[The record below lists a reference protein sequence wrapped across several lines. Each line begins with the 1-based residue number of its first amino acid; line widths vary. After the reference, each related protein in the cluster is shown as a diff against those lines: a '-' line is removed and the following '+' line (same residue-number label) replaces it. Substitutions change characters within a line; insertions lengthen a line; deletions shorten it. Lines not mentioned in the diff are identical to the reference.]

1 MTSLTNSSIFYKKE
15 HSSMAIKTILLLI
28 CTLLVSKST
37 IGQELNLDIKVN
49 APALKVADPRTL
61 KTLEKS
67 IKEFFNDRKWTSDEY
82 ESEELIEGSIQFN
95 IKDDP
100 SASTFVA
107 DIYISTGRPVFNSTY
122 SSPLLNHV
130 DRDISFAYNDGD
142 PLRDNR
148 STFTDNLSSILTFYA
163 YVILGYDYDSF
174 SPMGGDAHFK
184 TANDIMANI
193 PPNISNQD
201 RSWSSLGGDRN
212 RYWLIENLLNNR
224 MKRYRQAMY
233 DYHRKGLDNI
243 ERDVATSK
251 AIMFSAMKEVAEV
264 NEIYPNSMALQM
276 FSNSKRAEILEIFK
290 NSVKSEQRRVF
301 DIMANIDPAQSDFLK
316 ELR

>member
-1 MTSLTNSSIFYKKE
+1 MVSYFSRIIVL
-15 HSSMAIKTILLLI
+15 ILII
-28 CTLLVSKST
+28 CCTAQRGVT
-37 IGQELNLDIKVN
+37 QELNIDVSVN

-61 KTLEKS
+61 KTLEKA
-67 IKEFFNDRKWTSDEY
+67 IQEFFNDRKWTSDDY
-82 ESEELIEGSIQFN
+82 ESEELIEGAIQFN
-95 IKDDP
+95 ITDDP

-107 DIYISTGRPVFNSTY
+107 DMYISTGRPVYNSTY
-122 SSPLLNHV
+122 SSPVLNHV
-130 DRDISFAYNDGD
+130 DRSISFTYNDGD

-148 STFTDNLSSILTFYA
+148 SNFSDNLSSILTYYA
-163 YVILGYDYDSF
+163 YIILGFDYDTF
-174 SPMGGDAHFK
+174 SPMGGEEHFK
-184 TANDIMANI
+184 TANNVLANI

-212 RYWLIENLLNNR
+212 RYWLIENVLNAR

-233 DYHRKGLDNI
+233 DYHRKGLDKI
-243 ERDVATSK
+243 ETDVSTSK
-251 AIMFSAMKEVAEV
+251 AIMFSAIKEVSAV
-264 NEIYPNSMALQM
+264 NEVYPNTMLLQM
-276 FSNSKRAEILEIFK
+276 FSNSKRAEILEVFK